1 MSTILD
7 KIIQHKRIEV
17 EVLYKTAEA
26 LQLINKSLD
35 THTSNMSFINKLE
48 QSPCLEIIA
57 EIKRGSPSKGL
68 FAPTLDVQSVAKEY
82 TDNGA
87 SAISVL
93 TDKEFFYGSYKNLE
107 LARSTSPLPLLCKD
121 FIIDEI
127 QIAIAKAKGAN
138 LILLIANALDRK
150 KLKALL
156 ASVRTHNMEVL
167 VEIHN
172 IEEYK
177 KVADLDFR
185 LLGINNR
192 DLKTFNTDIR
202 TSLEL
207 APIIK
212 KDNRFIISES
222 GIHTSLD
229 AEILAGAG
237 IDGLLVGESL
247 IRSHNRKELL
257 NSLRIKKG

>member
-1 MSTILD
+1 
-7 KIIQHKRIEV
+7 
-17 EVLYKTAEA
+17 
-26 LQLINKSLD
+26 
-35 THTSNMSFINKLE
+35 
-48 QSPCLEIIA
+48 
-57 EIKRGSPSKGL
+57 
-68 FAPTLDVQSVAKEY
+68 
-82 TDNGA
+82 
-87 SAISVL
+87 
-93 TDKEFFYGSYKNLE
+93 
-107 LARSTSPLPLLCKD
+107 
-121 FIIDEI
+121 
-127 QIAIAKAKGAN
+127 
-138 LILLIANALDRK
+138 
-150 KLKALL
+150 
-156 ASVRTHNMEVL
+156 MEVL